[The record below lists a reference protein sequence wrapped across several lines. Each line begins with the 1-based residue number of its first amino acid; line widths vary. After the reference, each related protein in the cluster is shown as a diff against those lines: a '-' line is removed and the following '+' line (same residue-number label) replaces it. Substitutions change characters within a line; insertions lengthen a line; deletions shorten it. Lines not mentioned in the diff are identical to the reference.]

1 MFIGTPCI
9 FNAVIKKYRFTSSS
23 KSTDGPSC
31 SVYTVQGTMPHC
43 SVSCLLDFFKIEQS
57 SFYFT
62 VLWVPLHLCSL
73 DNPFSYR
80 RSSSECFFNVMDN
93 VYVWGALYEFL
104 LRFSFPKN
112 FLGLNLTICG
122 IKNDYY

>member
-9 FNAVIKKYRFTSSS
+9 FNAVIKNYRFTSNS
-23 KSTDGPSC
+23 KTTDGP
-31 SVYTVQGTMPHC
+31 VYTALSTMPYC

-62 VLWVPLHLCSL
+62 VLWVPLYLYSS
-73 DNPFSYR
+73 DNPFRYR
-80 RSSSECFFNVMDN
+80 RSSSKCFLTLRTTS
-93 VYVWGALYEFL
+93 VWEALYKLF

-112 FLGLNLTICG
+112 FLGLNLNICG